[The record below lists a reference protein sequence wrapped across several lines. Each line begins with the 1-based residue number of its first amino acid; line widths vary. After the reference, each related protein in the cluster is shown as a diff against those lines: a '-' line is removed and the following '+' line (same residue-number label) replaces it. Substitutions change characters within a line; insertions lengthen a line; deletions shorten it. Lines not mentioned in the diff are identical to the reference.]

1 MLAEFAPRNQELLSK
16 RDYLQSQIDEFHKT
30 HRSFTTQQYQEFLT
44 DIGYLL
50 PEGEDF
56 TIETQNL
63 DQEITSMAAP
73 QLVVPIKNAR
83 FALNAANARWGS
95 LYDALYGSDVI
106 PSTHGMQAGK
116 KYNPARGKRVIEFAK
131 TMLDE
136 VFPLDEVLTTT

>member
-1 MLAEFAPRNQELLSK
+1 MNLPLTKECQIHQHLSQFLNTEVLPLVNLDVDAFWRDFTDLLAEFAPRNQELLSK

-63 DQEITSMAAP
+63 DQEITSM
-73 QLVVPIKNAR
+73 LR
-83 FALNAANARWGS
+83 LN
-95 LYDALYGSDVI
+95 
-106 PSTHGMQAGK
+106 
-116 KYNPARGKRVIEFAK
+116 
-131 TMLDE
+131 
-136 VFPLDEVLTTT
+136 